1 MGPTLPPLRSLEAF
15 VAVGSSLSVKDAA
28 ETLHV
33 TPSAISHRLRTLEDH
48 LGVRLFQRLNRAMQ
62 LTDAGERYLRVIAA
76 SFQRMQDATQQLQK
90 DAFSDALPVYVI
102 QALAANW
109 IVPKLSDFYARYPD
123 IRLAFH
129 PQTSREYPL
138 TTASDLRGSV
148 QIRFGRGEWPGF
160 HCEQIVSCRSFPV
173 CSPALLDGA
182 DGLHEPA
189 DLARHIRSEERRVG
203 KECVSKCRCR
213 MSPYH

>member
-90 DAFSDALPVYVI
+90 DAFSDALTVYVI
-102 QALAANW
+102 TALAAHW
-109 IVPKLSDFYARYPD
+109 KIGRAWC
-123 IRLAFH
+123 
-129 PQTSREYPL
+129 RE
-138 TTASDLRGSV
+138 GV
-148 QIRFGRGEWPGF
+148 W
-160 HCEQIVSCRSFPV
+160 
-173 CSPALLDGA
+173 
-182 DGLHEPA
+182 
-189 DLARHIRSEERRVG
+189 
-203 KECVSKCRCR
+203 
-213 MSPYH
+213 